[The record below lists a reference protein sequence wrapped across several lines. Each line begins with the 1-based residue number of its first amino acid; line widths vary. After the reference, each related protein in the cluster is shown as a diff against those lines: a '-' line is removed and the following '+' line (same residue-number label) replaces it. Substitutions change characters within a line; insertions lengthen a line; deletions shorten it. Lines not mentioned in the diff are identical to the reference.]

1 MSNPHCKTPSGQ
13 SPQNDL
19 VNTPEHFYPGYCGQP
34 RKYDPREFGL
44 TGNEEWRNPRMF
56 RNMTYQTDA
65 EAMNA
70 MRMAQPRRP
79 MYRPTET
86 SIVNNLTDEC
96 LADVSAPQFEMS
108 MPSPM
113 SGSCGEYLDNVT
125 PPQLC
130 TTADSSN
137 NNILTTTVRTIT
149 TQRDQSGKVT
159 SRVEETSTV
168 SNDQGA
174 NLDNTPVCCPGQGPT
189 AGRHLQFCNM
199 PDQSEDLANIS
210 MPPFYD
216 NSHPAMSTRIAQR
229 SMDQSACLEN
239 ISAPSFADSNL
250 ADVSMP
256 SGICG
261 ANGDS
266 IRQPTQYTNECLNS
280 VSMPSC
286 MGSSGASRRQVTQ
299 MSQDRLE
306 DISMPSFG
314 NVSRVPNRQSGYMTS
329 ECLNDVS
336 APSFGS
342 SPARSRVYR
351 SQPRSMLAQ
360 SNLNSTVLDDISMPS
375 FEGSSC
381 ATARSMQQRSMK
393 SQNIC
398 DTSAPSYVSY
408 GQGPNSGECLENISM
423 PMYGYSGRSQMTN
436 ECLEEVTMPSF
447 ECTTNNQFI
456 EDISMPTFGG
466 VSYASQGRT
475 PTRQQYS
482 MPAQSTCCSME
493 PCFQNDQQEYLDQ
506 VTMPSFGNSTRGPM
520 PSECLTDISMPSF
533 GGVSGASRGRTPSRQ
548 QRSMAAQNMCNI
560 SGPIYESSRVGQMT
574 NECLDDVTQP
584 SYGNSG
590 REVSYSQFLE
600 EMSMPSFGG
609 VSGASRPRTPTRQ
622 QQQSMTSQNICD
634 ISAPS
639 FAGSGRGTI
648 SNEYSGK
655 EVCYSPCLEEESM
668 PSFGGVSGVS
678 RPRTPTR
685 QQQQS
690 MASQNIC
697 DVSAPSFASS
707 GRQQQSMPSQNI
719 CDVSAPSFASS
730 GRQQQ
735 SMPSQNICDVS
746 APSFASSGRQQQSM
760 PSQNICDV
768 SAPSFASSGCQQ
780 QSMPS
785 QNICDVSAP
794 SFASSGRQQQSMPS
808 QNICDVSAPSFAS
821 SGCQQ
826 QSMPSQNI
834 CDVSAPSFASSGCQQ
849 QSMPSQNICDVS
861 APSFASSGCQQQS
874 MPSQNI
880 CDVSAPSFASSGRQ
894 QQSTPSQNICD
905 VSAPSFASSGCQQ
918 QSMPSQN
925 ICDVSAPSFASSGR
939 GTMNSECCGQ
949 EVSYSQ
955 FLEDMS
961 MPSFGGVSGA
971 SRPRTPTRQQ
981 QQSMPSQNIC
991 DVSAPSFASSGRQQQ
1006 SMASQNICDISAPSF
1021 NSSGRRA
1028 SNSECLENVTMPS
1041 GVAVSTSSRRQRT
1054 SIAEC
1059 LDNVSAPS
1067 FAHSTLRSRS
1077 PQRRQRSRQ
1086 NDSGEKCQTTTT
1098 TSEIIDE
1105 ISMPTCGDVSGS
1117 SRAKTPIRQKRSI
1130 TTKTVCKSSTPASR
1144 NRGPMNSTAECIA
1157 ARGQT
1162 PKRRQQTMTSQ
1173 KICDISAPSLESC
1186 GTGGLTNECL
1196 NDISMPSYG
1205 ASLEC
1210 SRPNTCA
1217 SECLNDVSAPSFAQS
1232 ISRGSSQRQQMALS
1246 NACKSGTGD
1255 MSNGY
1260 IMDVSMPS
1268 FGGISGASRQRTL
1281 NQQQQQC
1288 SMPSQNICDISP
1300 VSYASSGRGNTMT
1313 NECLYDVSMP
1323 SFADVSGSSQR
1334 QQTMPSECLNDV
1346 SAPSFTRTMS
1356 PQVTQRSI
1364 QNRSDQCRLQDMS
1377 MPSFADVSGVSRA
1390 RTLSRQQRSMRG
1402 SPGTRECLEDVSMPS
1417 FGVSGVSCA
1426 RCPTMQSQQICDISA
1441 PSYNSSGFATMT
1453 SKSMG
1458 RSQSQGPNSRVQQSP
1473 IMNNSCRVQSECL
1486 QNVTMPSF
1494 GNIST
1499 VSTSSRRDLPM
1510 TSECLSNVTPPSFGR
1525 SGNTQELWNISA
1537 PVFESSANLRKPRSE
1552 PSYECDALEDES
1564 APSFGFNSQAM
1575 KSIYQIPTANSSNS
1589 VYSGTA
1595 ARQVRSFPCISQQN
1609 IGDISAPSMVSSR
1622 VDCCY
1627 GQLDS
1632 SGQPYPTEY
1641 PGSKSRSQS
1650 KQSSRYTNCNLDCEG
1665 IENITEPSMLANST
1679 MYGQMATEQSQCL
1692 ADVSAPSGMES
1703 QFSTLCSK
1711 LTTEES
1717 YPSEMLH
1724 DVSAPSYANSISRS
1738 QSKQTTRVTTCTLN
1752 CENIENITEPSILT
1766 NSSKFGK
1773 IVSERLREASQ
1784 HLADVSAPS
1793 GMNSHYSNVESN
1805 IMDVSEPC
1813 EMFCSDVCAEEGNA
1827 SERRQL
1833 DKSDPRATNSSRS
1846 MKRGEGS
1853 ALTGQRNN
1861 QDEQSP
1867 TDCPCPST
1875 VDVEAKK
1882 SSTSGQGVAGAQDSK
1897 KRDSNAGKK
1906 SIQSINDISMPEFE
1920 STPISQS
1927 PRESNRKNSTAISD
1941 ITEPS
1946 FGPSLQSTNKTQDT
1960 TGSYHGFDSMD
1971 NYAPFD
1977 ELINSRPENCEPPTP
1992 QPVRSKP
1999 NDCPATP
2006 KSRPKTPQK
2015 GHCTCGVNG
2024 NTRSSAKQRS
2034 RNTNR

>member
-19 VNTPEHFYPGYCGQP
+19 VNTPEHFHPGYCGQP

-130 TTADSSN
+130 TTADSSVSEKDSNNCSGSIQQRVVHDFSQLSACDYDLLPAGNCRDPDQNSMPDQKFDKCSTEKN

-174 NLDNTPVCCPGQGPT
+174 NLDNTPVCCPGQGPA

-199 PDQSEDLANIS
+199 PDQSENLADIS

-266 IRQPTQYTNECLNS
+266 IRQPTQYTNECLNN

-299 MSQDRLE
+299 MSHDRLE

-314 NVSRVPNRQSGYMTS
+314 NVSRVPNRQAGYMTS

-375 FEGSSC
+375 FEGTSC

-408 GQGPNSGECLENISM
+408 GQGPGSGECLENISM
-423 PMYGYSGRSQMTN
+423 PMYGYSGRAQMTN

-447 ECTTNNQFI
+447 ECSTNNQFI

-482 MPAQSTCCSME
+482 MPAKSMCCSME

-533 GGVSGASRGRTPSRQ
+533 GGVSGASRGRTPSCQ

-590 REVSYSQFLE
+590 REVSYSQFIE

-622 QQQSMTSQNICD
+622 QQQSMASQNICD

-707 GRQQQSMPSQNI
+707 GRQLQTTPSQNI

-730 GRQQQ
+730 GR
-735 SMPSQNICDVS
+735 
-746 APSFASSGRQQQSM
+746 
-760 PSQNICDV
+760 
-768 SAPSFASSGCQQ
+768 
-780 QSMPS
+780 
-785 QNICDVSAP
+785 
-794 SFASSGRQQQSMPS
+794 
-808 QNICDVSAPSFAS
+808 
-821 SGCQQ
+821 
-826 QSMPSQNI
+826 
-834 CDVSAPSFASSGCQQ
+834 
-849 QSMPSQNICDVS
+849 
-861 APSFASSGCQQQS
+861 
-874 MPSQNI
+874 
-880 CDVSAPSFASSGRQ
+880 
-894 QQSTPSQNICD
+894 
-905 VSAPSFASSGCQQ
+905 
-918 QSMPSQN
+918 
-925 ICDVSAPSFASSGR
+925 
-939 GTMNSECCGQ
+939 
-949 EVSYSQ
+949 
-955 FLEDMS
+955 
-961 MPSFGGVSGA
+961 
-971 SRPRTPTRQQ
+971 RQQ

-1006 SMASQNICDISAPSF
+1006 SMATQNICDISAPSF
-1021 NSSGRRA
+1021 NSSGRCA
-1028 SNSECLENVTMPS
+1028 SKSECLENVTMPS

-1117 SRAKTPIRQKRSI
+1117 SKAKTPIRQKRSI

-1144 NRGPMNSTAECIA
+1144 SRGPMNSTAECIA

-1173 KICDISAPSLESC
+1173 NICDISAPSLESC

-1232 ISRGSSQRQQMALS
+1232 ISRGSSHRQQMALS

-1260 IMDVSMPS
+1260 IMDISMPS

-1323 SFADVSGSSQR
+1323 SFAEVSGSSQR

-1346 SAPSFTRTMS
+1346 SAPSFTRTMPS
-1356 PQVTQRSI
+1356 QVAQRSI

-1622 VDCCY
+1622 VDC
-1627 GQLDS
+1627 QLDS
-1632 SGQPYPTEY
+1632 RGQPYPTEY
-1641 PGSKSRSQS
+1641 PFSKSRSQS
-1650 KQSSRYTNCNLDCEG
+1650 KQSSRYTNCNLDCEAV
-1665 IENITEPSMLANST
+1665 ENITEPSMLANST

-1711 LTTEES
+1711 LTNEES
-1717 YPSEMLH
+1717 YPSEMLQ
-1724 DVSAPSYANSISRS
+1724 DVSAPSYANSINRS

-1752 CENIENITEPSILT
+1752 CENIENVTEPSILT
-1766 NSSKFGK
+1766 NSARFGK

-1793 GMNSHYSNVESN
+1793 GMDSHYSNVESN

-1827 SERRQL
+1827 SERGQL
-1833 DKSDPRATNSSRS
+1833 DKSDPRATNSSPS

-2006 KSRPKTPQK
+2006 KPRPKTPQK